1 MPKAFLK
8 IVAGVKQGMNVPLP
22 NDRPLLVGRR
32 DADLVL
38 DDPMVSGRHLQISLE
53 GETWFL
59 QDLGSTNGTMVD
71 GRLVREVALTAGSEI
86 TIGSARMVLFVASEE
101 ELGDSAESQESP
113 RPGRGQ
119 LEVAWLLD
127 EELVEVKSPGDKTGS
142 GGDIIG
148 QDLRLPPGVNAVVEV
163 VAGQDSGRVY
173 RFVRGNVAI
182 GRRMGE
188 IPLTDA
194 EVSRRHAVVE
204 VFGRE
209 MIFLRDLGSTNG
221 TYHNGMKVGIARL
234 KTGDTIGVG
243 KTVMRLKVTH

>member
-1 MPKAFLK
+1 MTKAFLK
-8 IVAGVKQGMNVPLP
+8 IVSGEKQGVNVPLP
-22 NDRPLLVGRR
+22 TDRPLLVGRR
-32 DADLVL
+32 EGDLVL

-53 GETWFL
+53 GDTWFL
-59 QDLGSTNGTMVD
+59 QDLGSTNGTQVD
-71 GRLVREVALTAGSEI
+71 GRLVREVALEPGSEI
-86 TIGSARMVLFVASEE
+86 TVGSARMVLFVATEEDEASSSESNE
-101 ELGDSAESQESP
+101 GPQLGRRE
-113 RPGRGQ
+113 

-127 EELVEVKSPGDKTGS
+127 EELVEVKAPGDRTSS

-148 QDLRLPPGVNAVVEV
+148 QDLRLPPGLNAVVEV
-163 VAGQDSGRVY
+163 MAGQDVGRVY

-188 IPLTDA
+188 VPLTDA

-221 TYHNGMKVGIARL
+221 TYHNGMKVGIARM
-234 KTGDTIGVG
+234 KSGDTIGVG
-243 KTVMRLKVTH
+243 KTVMKLKITQ